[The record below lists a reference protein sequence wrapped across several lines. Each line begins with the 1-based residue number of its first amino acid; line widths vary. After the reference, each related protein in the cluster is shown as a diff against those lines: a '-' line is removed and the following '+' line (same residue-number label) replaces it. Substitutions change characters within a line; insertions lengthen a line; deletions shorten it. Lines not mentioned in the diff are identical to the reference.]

1 MAPSPGKIS
10 PGEDLEGS
18 ETDLRERRDIVIA
31 PALSP
36 ASSAAP
42 SAARTPL
49 RRRPLIRLAAA
60 GLALALGAC
69 NGWWHQELSDY
80 PVFFEPKSAKL
91 DETAKAVIKVAADYA
106 KEHPR
111 LNVVVNGY
119 VDQTDKSAESLA
131 LAESRAKAVTDELV
145 ADGVARERIHYN
157 AHGPADALLSG
168 QADRRVDITIGG

>member
-1 MAPSPGKIS
+1 MSARAASAS
-10 PGEDLEGS
+10 SSVLS
-18 ETDLRERRDIVIA
+18 SLSLA
-31 PALSP
+31 PAR
-36 ASSAAP
+36 
-42 SAARTPL
+42 ARPDEPRKERTL
-49 RRRPLIRLAAA
+49 RQLAGVGVLLF
-60 GLALALGAC
+60 GLGGC
-69 NGWWHQELSDY
+69 SGWWHQELSDY